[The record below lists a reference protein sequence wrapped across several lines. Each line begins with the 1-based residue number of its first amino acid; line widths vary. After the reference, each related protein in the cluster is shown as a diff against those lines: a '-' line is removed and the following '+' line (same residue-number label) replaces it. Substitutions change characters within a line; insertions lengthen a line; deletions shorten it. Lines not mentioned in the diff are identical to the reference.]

1 MAAALL
7 LAVSG
12 GQAAPPAG
20 PARTT
25 VSDVVYRADGS
36 PAAGTLLISWPAF
49 TTADHASVAAGSL
62 SVPIGPGGAVSVAL
76 VPNEGAEP
84 AGTYYKVVL
93 KLNGGDTSTE
103 FWTVPAASPATISAI
118 RATVMPANVAVQAAS
133 RAYVD
138 TAVAG
143 KASDALVLHKSGDES
158 VAGVK
163 QFSASPLV
171 PAPTADQAAANKAY
185 VDGATAGIGDLYIR
199 KAGDTLQ
206 GPLTLSGDP
215 AAPGQATNRH
225 YVDTQIAVVSGG
237 LAGKADLS
245 HTQDASSLVS
255 GTLDAARLPA
265 VPVSKGGTGQAAWTG
280 SRCVRVKSDGSGLEA
295 AAADC
300 NSAIADW
307 ANPGQIGAATPNSS
321 VFTDASVKSLN
332 KTRYASQFAG
342 ANAGARMQA
351 AISDL
356 PATGGTVVADFEGA
370 QAISS
375 DVFSAVSKPVR
386 LVLGAGTY
394 ALSAPLSVPANVSV
408 QFEPGAKLSFPSG
421 VAISSITGGNPNA
434 TVVTAAAHG
443 LATGQW
449 VDISG
454 TNDWSGI
461 WGPVTVTNAT
471 TFTFPTPSVYAFTE
485 NTRTVTFAAR
495 FAGPIVAGPRQVLLA
510 GSNGS
515 FAPWG
520 NAEAYVGWYGAAG
533 DGVTDDAAAIQKALD
548 SNWGRKIVVPRT
560 VGTPAFGGVGVTS
573 ANYDYYI
580 ASTLHERGNGTT
592 LTGLT
597 RVNWVSGPT
606 TIHVAAGVTGIQ
618 LDGACYG
625 CTLSDLFLVGS
636 EPFERGDART
646 GILTGANDGFYILGG
661 SPTLDN
667 LGAYYFGRHGFHIDG
682 SLGSPAQPDN
692 WKIYGGIA
700 YGNRGTGLY
709 VHGADSNQGVSYSFN
724 GFGNQLYGIRDISSL
739 GNTHIGPH
747 TNGNHGDASST
758 PATAAISSISR
769 SGSTVTVVTS
779 ADSTLT
785 ALNQYAVI
793 SGVTDAANFPNG
805 TYLASGFTDARHF
818 TLSWTG
824 SAASSSGGTA
834 RLANLTEAWAA
845 AGVSGGPYGGGSGN
859 LWIKPYAEGNQS
871 PDGLTAADFVVGG
884 NIWVSW
890 PQSLASYVLGNAVR
904 TSWQSYM
911 ITQTGD
917 HPMTLGVQAGA
928 TADQAVTLGL
938 YDHNGSARASYGV
951 DGTGNVIFW
960 AGGSNF
966 MQRASGAGGTL
977 YIDAPGTGAIS
988 FGRNS
993 GSGGYTF
1000 SKGDGTSTGAAEIAS
1015 TGEFYFKGYHYN
1027 STYGQFTGAF
1037 TGQRV
1042 FTWPDYS
1049 GKPVVA
1055 AMETVTFSATP
1066 TFDCGKGTTHKI
1078 TLTGN
1083 VTSSTLSNCSAGQ
1096 PVMMIICQD
1105 GTGSRTFTWPGT
1117 MKGGMTI
1124 GSTASKCSAQSF
1136 VFDGTNAYA
1145 TGTGVTNQ

>member
-1 MAAALL
+1 MLAALL
-7 LAVSG
+7 LAVAG

-49 TTADHASVAAGSL
+49 TTADRASVAAGSL

-93 KLNGGDTSTE
+93 KLTGGDTSTE
-103 FWTVPAASPATISAI
+103 FWTVPAASPATLSAI
-118 RATVMPANVAVQAAS
+118 RATVMPAGVAVQAAS

-143 KASDALVLHKSGDES
+143 KASDAAVLHKSGDES

-171 PAPTADQAAANKAY
+171 PAPTAEQAAANKAY
-185 VDGATAGIGDLYIR
+185 VDGATSGLGDLYIR

-215 AAPGQATNRH
+215 AAPGQAANRH
-225 YVDTQIAVVSGG
+225 YVDTQIAVVSGA
-237 LAGKADLS
+237 LAGKADVG
-245 HTQDASSLVS
+245 HTQDASTIT
-255 GTLDAARLPA
+255 GGMLDAARLPA
-265 VPVSKGGTGQAAWTG
+265 VPVNKGGTGQAAWTG
-280 SRCVRVKSDGSGLEA
+280 DRCVRVKSDGSGLEA

-300 NSAIADW
+300 NSAVADW
-307 ANPGQIGAATPNSS
+307 ANPGQIGASTPNSS

-351 AISDL
+351 AINDL

-375 DVFSAVSKPVR
+375 DVFSSVTKPVR

-394 ALSAPLSVPANVSV
+394 ALSAPLAVPANVSV
-408 QFEPGAKLSFPSG
+408 QFEPGARLSFSSSG
-421 VAISSITGGNPNA
+421 VSISSINGGSPNA
-434 TVVTAAAHG
+434 TVVTGSPHG
-443 LATGQW
+443 LATGQY
-449 VDISG
+449 VYISG
-454 TNDWSGI
+454 TNYWSGI
-461 WGPVTVTNAT
+461 WGPITVTNST
-471 TFTFPTPSVYAFTE
+471 TFTFPAPTSFGFTE
-485 NTRTVTFAAR
+485 NTGTVTFAVR
-495 FAGPIVAGPRQVLLA
+495 FAGPIVAGPRQAIFA

-520 NAEAYVGWYGAAG
+520 NAEAYVGWYGAVG

-548 SNWGRKIVVPRT
+548 SNWGRKIEMPRT
-560 VGTPAFGGVGVTS
+560 VGAPMLGGSGAGS

-580 ASTLHERGNGTT
+580 ASTLQERGNGTT
-592 LTGLT
+592 LTGQT

-618 LDGACYG
+618 LGGACYG
-625 CTLSDLFLVGS
+625 CTLANLFLVGS

-646 GILTGANDGFYILGG
+646 GILTGTSDGFYILGG
-661 SPTLDN
+661 EPTLDN
-667 LGAYYFGRHGFHIDG
+667 VGAYYFGRHGIHIDG
-682 SLGSPAQPDN
+682 SQGSPAQPDN
-692 WKIYGGIA
+692 WKIYGSIA
-700 YGNRGTGLY
+700 YGNRGNGLY
-709 VHGADSNQGVSYSFN
+709 IHGADSNQGVSYSFN
-724 GFGNQLYGIRDISSL
+724 AFGNQLYGIRDISIL

-747 TNGNHGDASST
+747 TNGNHGDATST

-769 SGSTVTVVTS
+769 SGSTVTVVT
-779 ADSTLT
+779 ATNSTVT
-785 ALNQYAVI
+785 AASQYAVVN
-793 SGVTDAANFPNG
+793 GVSDAANFPNG
-805 TYLASGFTDARHF
+805 TYLVAGYTDAKNF
-818 TLSWTG
+818 TLTWAG
-824 SAASSSGGTA
+824 SAVSSSGGTA
-834 RLANLTEAWAA
+834 RLANLTEAWTA
-845 AGVSGGPYGGGSGN
+845 AGVSGGPYGGGNGN

-871 PDGLTAADFVVGG
+871 PDGLTANDLVVGG

-890 PQSLASYVLGNAVR
+890 PQSLAAHVLGNQVR
-904 TSWQSYM
+904 LSGQQYA

-917 HPMTLGVQAGA
+917 SSMSLAVQAGA
-928 TADQAVTLGL
+928 TADQATGLNFLSHLGT
-938 YDHNGSARASYGV
+938 NRASVNIDNQGNFNFSVAGV
-951 DGTGNVIFW
+951 QFL
-960 AGGSNF
+960 
-966 MQRASGAGGTL
+966 QRTVGGTL
-977 YIDAPGTGAIS
+977 YIDAPSTSPIS

-1000 SKGDGTSTGAAEIAS
+1000 SKGDGTATGAAEIAS

-1027 STYGQFTGAF
+1027 STYGEFTGTF

-1055 AMETVTFSATP
+1055 AMETVTFSGTP

-1078 TLTGN
+1078 TLTGD
-1083 VTSSTLSNCSAGQ
+1083 VSSSTLSNCSAGQ
-1096 PVMMIICQD
+1096 EVLMIICQD
-1105 GTGSRTFTWPGT
+1105 SSGSRTFTWPGT

-1136 VFDGTNAYA
+1136 IFDGTNAYA
-1145 TGTGVTNQ
+1145 TSSGVINQ